1 MVDRPRSVRALKLL
15 RAAALG
21 ALLALLALLAG
32 CGGDTSSNGPSAAPP
47 DATATA
53 QAAPPFATQV
63 PAPSSPGGAGS
74 MGEETYQ
81 GCPPSS
87 PGGAGSMG
95 EETYQGCPPGG
106 DGGDTMLN
114 LHKNRI
120 DVPGAYE
127 TRTVADMLSLPVPNG
142 VVLLARES
150 WLSGDAATVARDEG
164 RAVEVEGYI
173 LMVRHEGPETPNC
186 HDPSARDYHVWLG
199 ASPTDSRASAV
210 IVELAPRVVARNPG
224 WGSETDILR
233 LTGKHV
239 RIGGWTML
247 DQEHPEQLQQTRG
260 TLWEIHP
267 VTRIDVEQNGQF
279 VDLASGRV
287 ALGSGPVNRT
297 TGNDGQGYSNT
308 RRPSSGYHH
317 HPRRRRHRHA
327 GSGA

>member
-1 MVDRPRSVRALKLL
+1 MGRGRRSFGALGLL
-15 RAAALG
+15 RAVALG
-21 ALLALLALLAG
+21 ALLALLAG

-53 QAAPPFATQV
+53 QAAPPFATQA
-63 PAPSSPGGAGS
+63 PAPSSPGGA
-74 MGEETYQ
+74 T
-81 GCPPSS
+81 
-87 PGGAGSMG
+87 SMG

-106 DGGDTMLN
+106 DGGDTQLN

-150 WLSGDAATVARDEG
+150 WLPGDAATVARDEG

-173 LMVRHEGPETPNC
+173 LKVRHEGPETPNC
-186 HDPSARDYHVWLG
+186 HDSPARDYHVWLG
-199 ASPTDSRASAV
+199 ASPMDSRASAV

-224 WGSETDILR
+224 WGSETAILR

-267 VTRIDVEQNGQF
+267 VTRIDVDQNGQF

-297 TGNDGQGYSNT
+297 TGNDGQGYSHP
-308 RRPSSGYHH
+308 RQASSRSH
-317 HPRRRRHRHA
+317 HPRRRSRRRHSA
-327 GSGA
+327 SGG

>member
-1 MVDRPRSVRALKLL
+1 MSSMKATVGGLRSFGAFRLL

-21 ALLALLALLAG
+21 LALALLTG
-32 CGGDTSSNGPSAAPP
+32 CAGDTSSNGANAAPP

-53 QAAPPFATQV
+53 QAAPPFATQ
-63 PAPSSPGGAGS
+63 AAA
-74 MGEETYQ
+74 
-81 GCPPSS
+81 PSS

-142 VVLLARES
+142 VALLARES
-150 WLSGDAATVARDEG
+150 WLPGDAATVARDEG

-186 HDPSARDYHVWLG
+186 HDSSARDYHVWLG

-224 WGSETDILR
+224 WGSETAILR

-247 DQEHPEQLQQTRG
+247 DQEHPEQLRQTRG

-287 ALGSGPVNRT
+287 ALGRRPVNGA
-297 TGNDGQGYSNT
+297 TGNNGQGYSNPHRT
-308 RRPSSGYHH
+308 SSRPAH
-317 HPRRRRHRHA
+317 HPRRRPRRRH
-327 GSGA
+327 G

>member
-1 MVDRPRSVRALKLL
+1 MGRRRRSFGALGLL

-21 ALLALLALLAG
+21 TVLALLAG

-53 QAAPPFATQV
+53 RAAPPFATQA
-63 PAPSSPGGAGS
+63 PATSSSGDTGS
-74 MGEETYQ
+74 L
-81 GCPPSS
+81 
-87 PGGAGSMG
+87 G

-106 DGGDTMLN
+106 DGGDTQLN

-120 DVPGAYE
+120 DAPGAYE
-127 TRTVADMLSLPVPNG
+127 TRTVGDMLALPVSNG
-142 VVLLARES
+142 VVMLARES
-150 WLSGDAATVARDEG
+150 WLPGDAATVARDEG

-173 LMVRHEGPETPNC
+173 LKVRHEGPETPNC

-199 ASPTDSRASAV
+199 ASPTDSRANAV

-224 WGSETDILR
+224 WGSETAILR

-239 RIGGWTML
+239 RISGWTML

-267 VTRIDVEQNGQF
+267 VTRIDVEQTGQF
-279 VDLASGRV
+279 VDLASGHV

-297 TGNDGQGYSNT
+297 TGNDGQGRSTT
-308 RRPSSGYHH
+308 RRPSSRPAH
-317 HPRRRRHRHA
+317 HPRRRPRRRH
-327 GSGA
+327 G